1 MNQEKIQQVFSEK
14 EYVESIAKL
23 SAEDAAKSL
32 NELGL
37 DITAE
42 DLVELR
48 DFLVAHH
55 NELQNG
61 ELPEEALTEVSGGT
75 LDVIGGILCAAG
87 SILANGAMVY
97 ADSWVW

>member
-23 SAEDAAKSL
+23 SAEDAAKNL
-32 NELGL
+32 NEVGL
-37 DITAE
+37 DITAG

-55 NELQNG
+55 SELQNG
-61 ELPEEALTEVSGGT
+61 ELPEEALTKVSGGSIE
-75 LDVIGGILCAAG
+75 VIGGILCAMD
-87 SILANGAMVY
+87 SVLANGITIY
-97 ADSWVW
+97 ADSLAW